1 MDTTCANRRGRS
13 NHFDSSDYHR
23 PVNDQKK
30 EQHQNNSKN
39 DSILVSQRYYSPRER
54 KIIFGFLS
62 LILAYIYILN
72 VSIGNIGKEDIG
84 KNSIWSPDVV
94 GMIRKAQSKTN
105 ARQQLTKLRPIDYD
119 QYTIRMNTWRRP
131 KQLIQSVKH
140 HASCPG
146 VKEIQIVWCDKE
158 NEPPKE
164 LLEMTERKSLISSSD
179 TSVTR
184 VVIERHEVNSLN
196 ERFNIL
202 EPTPTIGILSIDDD
216 VLRPCEAIDS
226 GFFKWVKSPHRMVG
240 FDARTHVENGDGSWQ
255 YGYLSTTKK
264 ENMYS
269 LSLTRYC
276 FLHRDYLNRYIRDL
290 PSTILDTVAKQ
301 FNCEDIAMSLMISS
315 LTQGRPP
322 LLADVWA
329 IKSQLKL
336 DVDNGISASGTHK
349 KFRDDCLNSFAS
361 LFGLK
366 DKNNNNQLQKAQWIH
381 RSKSWFFN
389 CGDKEDD
396 NDNLPYT
403 KSNREIKLER
413 KWEKLRLSEDKE
425 HLKKYLV
432 KLAFETGED
441 ARANGLLSKM
451 N

>member
-1 MDTTCANRRGRS
+1 MNTTRANRRGRS
-13 NHFDSSDYHR
+13 NHINSSDYYR
-23 PVNDQKK
+23 PVDDQKK

-39 DSILVSQRYYSPRER
+39 DSILVSQRYHSPRER
-54 KIIFGFLS
+54 KMIFGFFS
-62 LILAYIYILN
+62 FVLAYIYIFN
-72 VSIGNIGKEDIG
+72 ASIGNIGKEDIE
-84 KNSIWSPDVV
+84 KNALWSPDAV
-94 GMIRKAQSKTN
+94 GTTPKEQSKTN
-105 ARQQLTKLRPIDYD
+105 ARQQQQLTKLRPIDYE

-158 NEPPKE
+158 NEPPTE
-164 LLEMTERKSLISSSD
+164 LLEMTERKSPGSSSD
-179 TSVTR
+179 SR

-202 EPTPTIGILSIDDD
+202 EPTPTLGILSIDDD

-240 FDARTHVENGDGSWQ
+240 FDARTHVENDDGSWQ

-276 FLHRDYLNRYIRDL
+276 FLHRDYLNRYIYQL
-290 PSTILDTVAKQ
+290 PSTILDTVATK

-329 IKSQLKL
+329 IQSQLKL
-336 DVDNGISASGTHK
+336 DVDDGISASGTHK
-349 KFRDDCLNSFAS
+349 KFRDNCLNSFAS

-366 DKNNNNQLQKAQWIH
+366 DKDNENQLQKAQWIH
-381 RSKSWFFN
+381 RTKSWFFN
-389 CGDKEDD
+389 CGDTEDD
-396 NDNLPYT
+396 NDNIPYI
-403 KSNREIKLER
+403 KSSREIELER

-425 HLKKYLV
+425 LLKKYLV

-441 ARANGLLSKM
+441 ARANGLLSMK

>member
-1 MDTTCANRRGRS
+1 MDTTYASRRGRS
-13 NHFDSSDYHR
+13 NHINSSDYSR
-23 PVNDQKK
+23 PVDNQKK

-39 DSILVSQRYYSPRER
+39 DSILVSQRYHSSRER

-62 LILAYIYILN
+62 FVLAYIYILN
-72 VSIGNIGKEDIG
+72 VSIGNIGKENIT
-84 KNSIWSPDVV
+84 KNAIWTPDAL
-94 GMIRKAQSKTN
+94 GRTTKEQSKTN
-105 ARQQLTKLRPIDYD
+105 ARHQLTKLRPTDYE

-158 NEPPKE
+158 NEPPPE
-164 LLEMTERKSLISSSD
+164 LLEMTERKSPISSSSSD
-179 TSVTR
+179 TR

-202 EPTPTIGILSIDDD
+202 EPTPTLGILSIDDD

-226 GFFKWVKSPHRMVG
+226 GFFKWLKSPHRMVG
-240 FDARTHVENGDGSWQ
+240 FDARTHVENDDGSWQ

-276 FLHRDYLNRYIRDL
+276 FIHRDYLNWYTRDL
-290 PSTILDTVAKQ
+290 PSTILDTVATK
-301 FNCEDIAMSLMISS
+301 FNCEDIAMSFMISS
-315 LTQGRPP
+315 LTQGHPP
-322 LLADVWA
+322 LLADLWA
-329 IKSQLKL
+329 MNSQLKL
-336 DVDNGISASGTHK
+336 DVDVGISASSTHK
-349 KFRDDCLNSFAS
+349 KFRDSCLDSFAS

-366 DKNNNNQLQKAQWIH
+366 DKDNDNQLQKAEWIH
-381 RSKSWFFN
+381 RTKSWFFK
-389 CGDKEDD
+389 CGAQEDD
-396 NDNLPYT
+396 NDNVLYT
-403 KSNREIKLER
+403 KSNREIGLER
-413 KWEKLRLSEDKE
+413 KWEKLRRSEDKE

-432 KLAFETGED
+432 KLASEAGED
-441 ARANGLLSKM
+441 ARANGLLSTKK
-451 N
+451 